1 MRHKPM
7 QVMTERDRAH
17 PLGGIVELDDA
28 YLGGERS
35 GGKRGRGRRARPLSS
50 PPSRPMSRG
59 STASPLEGMPLTQL
73 HLFRAGG
80 ITDLSPLKGMDPF
93 VVHGA
98 SPELLATMNWQG
110 RWRTRPVGTGS

>member
-1 MRHKPM
+1 MRHKLM

-35 GGKRGRGRRARPLSS
+35 GASARGGAPGKTPFVAAVETNEQGI
-50 PPSRPMSRG
+50 
-59 STASPLEGMPLTQL
+59 
-73 HLFRAGG
+73 GG

-93 VVHGA
+93 IVHGA